1 MASCSTLT
9 FSIQYRMHPEISVL
23 PSKVF
28 YDSRLKDGPDM
39 DKKTVAVW
47 HKKPIFGPYHFI
59 NVNGVESKAGMSTKN
74 TEEAQVA
81 VDLFRNLKQQFGSR
95 VNLEMRVGVITM
107 YREQLNEL
115 KRRFQDAF
123 GRQILDTIE

>member
-1 MASCSTLT
+1 MLIP
-9 FSIQYRMHPEISVL
+9 SIQYRMHPEISVL
-23 PSKVF
+23 PSRVF
-28 YDSRLKDGPDM
+28 YDSRLKDGPNM
-39 DKKTVAVW
+39 DTKTLAVW

-81 VDLFRNLKQQFGSR
+81 VDLYRNLKQQFGSR
-95 VNLEMRVGVITM
+95 VNLEMRIGVITM

>member
-1 MASCSTLT
+1 
-9 FSIQYRMHPEISVL
+9 MHPEISVL

-39 DKKTVAVW
+39 AKKTVAVW

-74 TEEAQVA
+74 TEEALVA
-81 VDLFRNLKQQFGSR
+81 VDLFRNLRQQFGSR

-115 KRRFQDAF
+115 KRKFQDAF